1 MRFGLDL
8 SKLGSADGLG
18 TFTREALSALV
29 REGYNRHTFFG
40 YDLLGETALAEAC
53 AASGLP
59 CPTGRRPAED
69 ALDVFLSTS
78 FQVPELAAE
87 TRLLFVVYDLTFLS
101 LPHCHTLGNRLHC
114 LEGLVAALG
123 RISGL
128 PAQPPGTAELQL
140 GASSSPPGAEL
151 ELGDPG
157 FKAGGGQLLAISRH
171 GAEEL
176 AALLGRDAASFP
188 VLPLAPAAAFRR
200 LATPEITTALAP
212 LGLQP
217 GAYVLSVGSLE
228 PRKNLAALLRAHG
241 ELPAALRAAF
251 PLVLAG
257 SPGWHNAELKAEL
270 ERETQTGHVRHL
282 GRVELETLVALYNGA
297 ALFAYPSL
305 AEGYGLPVVEAMA
318 CGAPVLTSTTSAL
331 PETAG
336 GAARL
341 VDPHDPAALA
351 TSLAEL
357 LASPETREDLR
368 RRGQARVAALSWQK
382 TAQVLLDLLQD
393 PTRKLP

>member
-1 MRFGLDL
+1 MRVGLDL

-29 REGYNRHTFFG
+29 REGHDRHSFFT
-40 YDLLGETALAEAC
+40 YDLLGEAALAEAC
-53 AASGLP
+53 ATSGLP
-59 CPTGRRPAED
+59 FPTGRRPAED
-69 ALDVFLSTS
+69 ALDVYISTS

-114 LEGLVAALG
+114 LEGLICAL
-123 RISGL
+123 
-128 PAQPPGTAELQL
+128 
-140 GASSSPPGAEL
+140 
-151 ELGDPG
+151 
-157 FKAGGGQLLAISRH
+157 KAGGELLTISRH

-176 AALLGRDAASFP
+176 GALLGRDPASFP
-188 VLPLAPAAAFRR
+188 VLPLAPAPVFRT
-200 LATPEITTALAP
+200 LDPTALAP
-212 LGLQP
+212 LGLEP

-228 PRKNLAALLRAHG
+228 PRKNLAALLRAHA
-241 ELPAALRAAF
+241 ELPAALRADF

-257 SPGWHNAELKAEL
+257 SPGWHNTGLKAEL
-270 ERETQTGHVRHL
+270 ERETKTGHVRHL

-318 CGAPVLTSTTSAL
+318 CGAPVLTSAVSAL

-341 VDPHDPAALA
+341 VDPHDPSAL
-351 TSLAEL
+351 TSVLGEL

-368 RRGQARVAALSWQK
+368 QRGLARVAALSWQK
-382 TAQVLLDLLQD
+382 TAQALLDLLQD
-393 PTRKLP
+393 PTRKLS

>member
-1 MRFGLDL
+1 MRVGLDL

-29 REGYNRHTFFG
+29 REGHDRHTFLG
-40 YDLLGETALAEAC
+40 YDLLGEAALAEAC
-53 AASGLP
+53 EANSLP
-59 CPTGRRPAED
+59 CPTGRSPAED
-69 ALDVFLSTS
+69 ALNVFLSTS
-78 FQVPELAAE
+78 FQVPELAAG

-101 LPHCHTLGNRLHC
+101 LPHCHTFGNRLHC
-114 LEGLVAALG
+114 LEGLIRAL
-123 RISGL
+123 
-128 PAQPPGTAELQL
+128 
-140 GASSSPPGAEL
+140 
-151 ELGDPG
+151 
-157 FKAGGGQLLAISRH
+157 KAGGQLLTISRY

-176 AALLGRDAASFP
+176 GALLGRDPASFP
-188 VLPLAPAAAFRR
+188 VLRLAPAPAFRT
-200 LATPEITTALAP
+200 LAPADIATALAP
-212 LGLQP
+212 LGLAP

-228 PRKNLAALLRAHG
+228 PRKNLAALLRAHA
-241 ELPAALRAAF
+241 ELPAALRADF

-270 ERETQTGHVRHL
+270 ERESAVGFVRHL

-351 TSLAEL
+351 TTLAQL
-357 LASPETREDLR
+357 LDHPDERQDLR
-368 RRGQARVAALSWQK
+368 QRGLARVAALSWQK

>member
-1 MRFGLDL
+1 MRVGLDL

-29 REGYNRHTFFG
+29 REGHDRHSFFT
-40 YDLLGETALAEAC
+40 YDLLGEAALAEAC
-53 AASGLP
+53 ATSGLP
-59 CPTGRRPAED
+59 CPSGRGPAED
-69 ALDVFLSTS
+69 ALDVYMSTS
-78 FQVPELAAE
+78 FQVPELAAG

-114 LEGLVAALG
+114 LEGLICAL
-123 RISGL
+123 
-128 PAQPPGTAELQL
+128 
-140 GASSSPPGAEL
+140 
-151 ELGDPG
+151 
-157 FKAGGGQLLAISRH
+157 KAGGELLTISRH

-176 AALLGRDAASFP
+176 GVLLGRDPASFP
-188 VLPLAPAAAFRR
+188 VLPLAPAPVFRT
-200 LATPEITTALAP
+200 LAPADIATALAP

-228 PRKNLAALLRAHG
+228 PRKNLAALLRAHA
-241 ELPAALRAAF
+241 ELPAALRADF

-257 SPGWHNAELKAEL
+257 SPGWHNTELKAEL
-270 ERETQTGHVRHL
+270 EREENNVRHL

-318 CGAPVLTSTTSAL
+318 CGAPVLTSAVSAL

-341 VDPHDPAALA
+341 VDPHDPSAL
-351 TSLAEL
+351 TSVLGEL
-357 LASPETREDLR
+357 LASPETRDDLR
-368 RRGQARVAALSWQK
+368 QRGLARVAELSWQK
-382 TAQVLLDLLQD
+382 TAQALLDLLQD
-393 PTRKLP
+393 PTRKLS